1 MLQGQVHGCPHVLPG
16 GALPNTI
23 MCQLLPI
30 CNVCCLFLP
39 MCSHAAARC
48 RGLELPG
55 QHPHHAHHPAGGGG
69 VSGSLPAALCICRY
83 RVLQSPH
90 ISSFS
95 GASQAGSLRP
105 DLTMLPASHACLSAC
120 RGGDHWEAGL
130 AMEATLG
137 PAEGPLLHPAMHQRQ
152 HSATGLPPRGP
163 PAQAPQ
169 QRALDA
175 ALAAAAAAPLPVRR
189 ARSSGSAPAFLEAV
203 AAEVGG
209 ATEAGQQ
216 AGAAAPRMPAWQSP
230 ARVPPLPLAR
240 LGSGSNAKL
249 APPSQQLQTQQSGG
263 STARE
268 QLDLAPATSAAAPAG
283 LHPAPPQPAL
293 SSRTSSGH
301 SSGRRPPGLLLDTEG
316 LTFDSLGLESPD
328 TITPGLQYARQ
339 VAQLFVEGRRCVPA
353 GPVPACLLPFVLPAG
368 LRGCCGCASC
378 PSAVCSLRDL
388 TPGA

>member
-1 MLQGQVHGCPHVLPG
+1 
-16 GALPNTI
+16 
-23 MCQLLPI
+23 
-30 CNVCCLFLP
+30 
-39 MCSHAAARC
+39 
-48 RGLELPG
+48 
-55 QHPHHAHHPAGGGG
+55 
-69 VSGSLPAALCICRY
+69 
-83 RVLQSPH
+83 
-90 ISSFS
+90 
-95 GASQAGSLRP
+95 
-105 DLTMLPASHACLSAC
+105 
-120 RGGDHWEAGL
+120 
-130 AMEATLG
+130 MEATLG
-137 PAEGPLLHPAMHQRQ
+137 PAEGPQLHPAVHQRQ

-209 ATEAGQQ
+209 AAEAGQQ

-240 LGSGSNAKL
+240 LGSGSSAKP
-249 APPSQQLQTQQSGG
+249 APPSQQPQQAAG

-268 QLDLAPATSAAAPAG
+268 QFDLAPATSAAAPVG

-339 VAQLFVEGRRCVPA
+339 VAQLFVEGRRCA
-353 GPVPACLLPFVLPAG
+353 HGACACLRGPAAG
-368 LRGCCGCASC
+368 LRGCCCCYTPCS
-378 PSAVCSLRDL
+378 SAFH
-388 TPGA
+388 GI